1 MPTVTLDVNGTV
13 MIGGNL
19 KITGANLASN
29 ITDGNINLTPNGSGI
44 VVVTTGLYVSANANV
59 GNLNTNGNIN
69 SAANIVG
76 ANITANS
83 NIYSPAI
90 NNGNSN
96 VRIAANSNVSVSVA
110 GTSNVFVVTNIG
122 ANISGNLDITGNI
135 SANNFSANALTAN
148 SMSNGNSNVRISA
161 NANVTVS
168 ANGAANVLSIS
179 EAGANISGTANI
191 TGNISTAGNVN
202 LTASGARIR
211 GDFSNGS
218 AAGSRLLFQTSIADS
233 LTGIG
238 AIPSGTGQYAAWTA
252 YGSSDPNN
260 SSFSA
265 MHVDMATTHVGLNSG
280 HTGTGTTLP
289 LVLQVDNANILLA
302 NSLGITVTGVAN
314 ISGNA
319 NVGNLG
325 TATAII
331 STGNITTINSGLMQN
346 GNSNVSIT
354 ANGNVTVTA
363 TSTATLVVTA
373 TGANITGTA
382 NVSGNANVGNLGT
395 STAIISTGNITTINS
410 GLVQNGTSNVTL
422 TTNGNIS
429 TFIDGNVTAQLVV
442 TATGA
447 NIAGTA
453 NVVGNANVGNLGTAT
468 AIISTGNITTINSGL
483 LQNGTSNVTLTTS
496 GNVSTFIGGNVTAQL
511 VVTGTGANIAGTAN
525 VVGNANVG
533 NIGAAD
539 AILTSN
545 IQIGGNSIKSSTGNV
560 AITLADKD
568 VTIEGNLDVKGTVTL
583 IESTTITVNDK
594 NVVLGNTASTGAAL
608 DGGGIDLGNNAL
620 VTFRYNNS
628 TTSWQSNVALTPTA
642 NGTLTLGG
650 TSNYWGNAYVS
661 NLLAS
666 GTANIVGN
674 ANVGNLGTTTAI
686 ITTGNI
692 TTINSGLLQNGTSN
706 VTLTTSGNI
715 STFIAGNATAQ
726 LVVTSTGANIAGTAN
741 IVGNANVGN
750 LGVTQVIATGNIT
763 GGNLL
768 TSGSG
773 GNISGANVVLANTF
787 TSNVTNGT
795 APFVI
800 NSNTQVVN
808 LNAAVAGSLIN
819 GNSNVSIPSANGNV
833 IVSVGGTVN
842 VQIWSTAGANI
853 TGTLGVS
860 GNANV
865 GNLGTATAII
875 TTGNITTINSG
886 LLQNSTSNVTI
897 ASAGNV
903 STFVAGNVTA
913 QLVVTSTG
921 ANIAGTANVVGN
933 ANLGNVGT
941 NILLATGNVTGANFL
956 TTGNANIGNVYINDK
971 TISTLLTNANLN
983 INANGSGY
991 ITLNAAQN
999 SANVV
1004 INGSTANLL
1013 YVDGVNNSIGVLTNT
1028 IPTNVTVKVNSTNS
1042 VIMPVG
1048 NSVQRPSTPI
1058 QAMFRFNTDTLNYE
1072 FYDGS
1077 QWKQASSTFT
1087 VVSADEF
1094 IGDGLTSVYTLSQSS
1109 TTNATLV
1116 SVDGNVQVPTTAYT
1130 VSSTT
1135 LTFNPGYVP
1144 GAGTKVDLRVITTST
1159 TVTRISDGDTSVAVT
1174 DTGSD
1179 GTVTITADGSSRLI
1193 ANTWINANAA
1203 IVSRLAGTSVG
1214 AAAVVI
1220 DTFDK
1225 TLFRSAKYVV
1235 QVSNSG
1241 RGDYETSE
1249 YIATHNGTTA
1259 YGTSYGIVYSN
1270 VELGNVS
1277 VAINSGNVELTY
1289 TGNYAGNTV
1298 KLFKEYI
1305 PV

>member
-1 MPTVTLDVNGTV
+1 MSVINRINGPMLSNNLSRLGVDLAFENDLLYIDVNNNRIGIKNNMPTVTLDVNGTV

-110 GTSNVFVVTNIG
+110 GTSNVFLVTDIG

-148 SMSNGNSNVRISA
+148 SMSNGNSNVRIAA

-211 GDFSNGS
+211 GDFSNNT
-218 AAGSRLLFQTSIADS
+218 ALTSRVMFQTSVADS
-233 LTGIG
+233 ATGIG
-238 AIPSGTGQYAAWTA
+238 AMPSGTGSYASWLVFS
-252 YGSSDPNN
+252 SSDANN
-260 SSFSA
+260 SSWAAFHADQS
-265 MHVDMATTHVGLNSG
+265 TTHVGINSG
-280 HTGTGTTLP
+280 NTGTGTTLP
-289 LVLQVDNANILLA
+289 IALQIDNANILLA
-302 NSLGITVTGVAN
+302 NSFGITVTGVAN

-422 TTNGNIS
+422 T
-429 TFIDGNVTAQLVV
+429 A
-442 TATGA
+442 
-447 NIAGTA
+447 
-453 NVVGNANVGNLGTAT
+453 
-468 AIISTGNITTINSGL
+468 
-483 LQNGTSNVTLTTS
+483 S
-496 GNVSTFIGGNVTAQL
+496 GNVSTFIGGNATAQL
-511 VVTGTGANIAGTAN
+511 VVTDTGANIAGTAN

-545 IQIGGNSIKSSTGNV
+545 IKIGGNSIKSSTGNV

-674 ANVGNLGTTTAI
+674 ANVGNLG
-686 ITTGNI
+686 
-692 TTINSGLLQNGTSN
+692 
-706 VTLTTSGNI
+706 
-715 STFIAGNATAQ
+715 
-726 LVVTSTGANIAGTAN
+726 
-741 IVGNANVGN
+741 
-750 LGVTQVIATGNIT
+750 VTQVIATGNIT

-787 TSNVTNGT
+787 TSNVTTGT

-800 NSNTQVVN
+800 NSTTQVAN
-808 LNAAVAGSLIN
+808 LNAAIAGSLIN

-842 VQIWSTAGANI
+842 VQVWSTAGANI

-903 STFVAGNVTA
+903 STFVAGNATA

-956 TTGNANIGNVYINDK
+956 TTGNANIGNVYINDR

-1159 TVTRISDGDTSVAVT
+1159 TVTKISDGDTSVTVS

-1179 GTVTITADGSSRLI
+1179 GTVTITADGSSRLV
-1193 ANTWINANAA
+1193 ANAWINANAA

-1249 YIATHNGTTA
+1249 YIATHNDTTA

-1289 TGNYAGNTV
+1289 TGNYAGNIV

>member
-1 MPTVTLDVNGTV
+1 MSVINRINGPMLSNNLSRLGVDLAFENDLLYIDVNNSRIGIKNNMPTVTLDVNGTV

-29 ITDGNINLTPNGSGI
+29 ITNGNINLTPNGSGI

-59 GNLNTNGNIN
+59 GNLNTNGNVN
-69 SAANIVG
+69 VVANIIGGNV
-76 ANITANS
+76 TANS
-83 NIYSPAI
+83 NIYAPAV

-110 GTSNVFVVTNIG
+110 GNSNVFIVTDTG
-122 ANISGNLDITGNI
+122 ANVTGNLDITGNI
-135 SANNFSANALTAN
+135 SANNISTN
-148 SMSNGNSNVRISA
+148 SMNNGNSNVRIAA
-161 NANVTVS
+161 NANVTIS
-168 ANGAANVLSIS
+168 ANGVANVLSIS
-179 EAGANISGTANI
+179 EIGIVVTGNANVGNLGSSGAVIASTLTSNVSTGTAPLTVTSTTQVANLNVAVAGNLINGTSNVVVTNNGNITIGSAGNAAILTVTGTGANISGTAN
-191 TGNISTAGNVN
+191 
-202 LTASGARIR
+202 
-211 GDFSNGS
+211 
-218 AAGSRLLFQTSIADS
+218 
-233 LTGIG
+233 
-238 AIPSGTGQYAAWTA
+238 
-252 YGSSDPNN
+252 
-260 SSFSA
+260 
-265 MHVDMATTHVGLNSG
+265 
-280 HTGTGTTLP
+280 
-289 LVLQVDNANILLA
+289 
-302 NSLGITVTGVAN
+302 VT
-314 ISGNA
+314 
-319 NVGNLG
+319 
-325 TATAII
+325 
-331 STGNITTINSGLMQN
+331 
-346 GNSNVSIT
+346 
-354 ANGNVTVTA
+354 
-363 TSTATLVVTA
+363 
-373 TGANITGTA
+373 
-382 NVSGNANVGNLGT
+382 GNANVGNLGT
-395 STAIISTGNITTINS
+395 STAIITTGNITTINS
-410 GLVQNGTSNVTL
+410 GLVQNGTSNVT
-422 TTNGNIS
+422 
-429 TFIDGNVTAQLVV
+429 
-442 TATGA
+442 
-447 NIAGTA
+447 IA
-453 NVVGNANVGNLGTAT
+453 
-468 AIISTGNITTINSGL
+468 SG
-483 LQNGTSNVTLTTS
+483 SS
-496 GNVSTFIGGNVTAQL
+496 ISTFIGGNVTAQL
-511 VVTGTGANIAGTAN
+511 VVTSTGANIAGTAN

-545 IQIGGNSIKSSTGNV
+545 IKIGGNSIKSSTGNV

-628 TTSWQSNVALTPTA
+628 TTSWQSNVSLTPTA

-666 GTANIVGN
+666 
-674 ANVGNLGTTTAI
+674 
-686 ITTGNI
+686 
-692 TTINSGLLQNGTSN
+692 
-706 VTLTTSGNI
+706 
-715 STFIAGNATAQ
+715 
-726 LVVTSTGANIAGTAN
+726 GTAN

-787 TSNVTNGT
+787 TSNVTTGT

-800 NSNTQVVN
+800 NSTTQVAN

-842 VQIWSTAGANI
+842 VQVWSTAGANI

-860 GNANV
+860 GNSNV
-865 GNLGTATAII
+865 GNL
-875 TTGNITTINSG
+875 
-886 LLQNSTSNVTI
+886 
-897 ASAGNV
+897 
-903 STFVAGNVTA
+903 
-913 QLVVTSTG
+913 
-921 ANIAGTANVVGN
+921 
-933 ANLGNVGT
+933 GT

-956 TTGNANIGNVYINDK
+956 TTGNANIGNVYINDR

-1028 IPTNVTVKVNSTNS
+1028 VPTNVTVKVNSTNS

-1072 FYDGS
+1072 FYDGFG
-1077 QWKQASSTFT
+1077 WKQASSTFT

-1094 IGDGLTSVYTLSQSS
+1094 IGDGLTSVYTLSQAS

-1144 GAGTKVDLRVITTST
+1144 GAGTKVDLRALTTST